1 MDADSFILL
10 FINMCMKIGVIAIQG
25 NVQEHID
32 ALSRVLSDAG
42 VDADVVSIKHAGII
56 PDCSA
61 LVIPGGESTTLSRL
75 MGREGMIVEMQDA
88 SRRGIPIMGTCAGL
102 VLLAKRG
109 AGDVQKT
116 GQQLLGLMDIEVNR
130 NAFGRQVD
138 SFETDIVIPAIGDEP
153 FNAVFIRAPEI
164 VSCGEGVEV
173 LAKVGERV
181 VAARQG
187 NLLALSFHPELTG
200 DMRLH
205 RYFLDM
211 VKGKLSLI

>member
-1 MDADSFILL
+1 
-10 FINMCMKIGVIAIQG
+10 MKIGVIAIQG
-25 NVQEHID
+25 NVQEHVD
-32 ALSRVLSDAG
+32 SLLRALSEAG
-42 VDADVVSIKHAGII
+42 IEADVVTIKHSGII
-56 PDCSA
+56 PGCSA

-75 MGREGMIVEMQDA
+75 MGREGMISEMQEA
-88 SRRGIPIMGTCAGL
+88 AEHGVPIMGTCAGL
-102 VLLAKRG
+102 VMLAKSG
-109 AGDVQKT
+109 MGDVQKT

-173 LAKVGERV
+173 LAKVDERV

-205 RYFLDM
+205 LYFLDM
-211 VKGKLSLI
+211 GKWN